1 MERDQT
7 SPGGDDPSSDE
18 TEKVGREPKTREARP
33 TVVGIGGSAGALK
46 ALVTFFESIPQET
59 GMAFVVVV
67 HLAPEHQSLL
77 PEVLGRAAALPVIQV
92 TRRIPLAPDHIY
104 VIPPGK
110 NLVVTNSHLSVAEFQ
125 GPTGRQTTIDY
136 FFRSLAS
143 NHPDTIGIILS
154 GGGSDGT
161 VGMKAI
167 KELGGLLL
175 VQEPEEAEFASMPR
189 SAIGTGLVDFVL
201 PARQLAEMTLELHRM
216 GHRVRRYCQVE
227 EVPENEEAIL
237 EKILMHVRARTGHDF
252 GGYKPTNVMRRVARR
267 MHVNQVADLK
277 GYLRVLRAKPE
288 EVEGL
293 LNDLLISVTS
303 FFRDPDAFRALEA
316 VVIPKLFEGRPTEE
330 DVRVWVAGCSTGEE
344 AYSIAI
350 LLREYADEHG
360 LRNRLQ
366 IFASDIDE
374 RALLQGR
381 EGLYPKA
388 IRADVAEERLHR
400 FFVGDGESYRVS
412 REIRDLVVFSSHNLL
427 KDPPFSRVDLVSC
440 RNLLIYLQK
449 DLQQKIL
456 FLFYYALRPD
466 AFLFLGSAEGAESG
480 EELFTA
486 VDKKQRLFQRERS
499 SSGIKK
505 VLPDLPLTLSPAV
518 PRHLRGPDWR
528 EPGQGATDAGRHMR
542 ALEMYAP
549 PSVLVDEQSR
559 IIHLSG
565 KAGRFLRV
573 PAGSL
578 TNNIGSM
585 VRKEFRVDLRTAL
598 YEVRQK
604 GLPFLSA
611 PIPSRLEG
619 ESRTVRLFVQPADR
633 EEQATQVLVMFLETA
648 SPPGPIPTGE
658 EDPRLHHVERELVQT
673 KERLQMAIEDFESRQ
688 EEYRAANEEL
698 QSTNEEYKSTLEELE
713 TSKEELQSINEEL
726 HTVNQELQYNLNEVT
741 GASND
746 IKNLVEASDLAILF
760 LDRELRITRHT
771 PSLSRLFNVIP
782 ADCGRPI
789 GHVTHRLNYPQLQI
803 DAEEVLETEQSI
815 ERELLDTD
823 RNWYLV
829 RIIPYRTIRERVE
842 GIVFTFVDITR
853 VKQAEEQLRR
863 SQESHRLLVAGVK
876 EYAIFMLDAE
886 GRISTWNEGAER
898 IFGYDQEE
906 VIGRPGGILLSEKE
920 RAVFEEELE
929 QAQNQGESVC
939 ERWYLR
945 RDGKPFWG
953 TGVITLLLDSDENR
967 AGFVQVL
974 RDNTLRREA
983 AEALEKSQREL
994 RAFNETLEQRI
1005 AERTAEVEGKSRQVH
1020 QLASELVLAEQRE
1033 RHRIA
1038 QMLHDHIQQLLYSTK
1053 MRLAMLRDEQWPD
1066 QLSDMRRMAEEAYE
1080 HLTVAIQE
1088 TRQLTVNLSPPV
1100 LRDEGLVQALEWLIH
1115 QMSDSHGLRVKL
1127 KAKADIVIEA
1137 EEMRILVF
1145 HIVRELLFNI
1155 VKHAEVEA
1163 ATVELYEDS
1172 GLLRVDVSD
1181 KGTGF
1186 SVEEVFGQRGRHG
1199 GLGLLNARERLSLF
1213 GGSIQVE
1220 SQSGAGTKISLS
1232 LPIK

>member
-227 EVPENEEAIL
+227 EVPENEEAI
-237 EKILMHVRARTGHDF
+237 
-252 GGYKPTNVMRRVARR
+252 
-267 MHVNQVADLK
+267 
-277 GYLRVLRAKPE
+277 
-288 EVEGL
+288 
-293 LNDLLISVTS
+293 
-303 FFRDPDAFRALEA
+303 
-316 VVIPKLFEGRPTEE
+316 
-330 DVRVWVAGCSTGEE
+330 
-344 AYSIAI
+344 
-350 LLREYADEHG
+350 
-360 LRNRLQ
+360 
-366 IFASDIDE
+366 
-374 RALLQGR
+374 
-381 EGLYPKA
+381 
-388 IRADVAEERLHR
+388 
-400 FFVGDGESYRVS
+400 
-412 REIRDLVVFSSHNLL
+412 
-427 KDPPFSRVDLVSC
+427 
-440 RNLLIYLQK
+440 
-449 DLQQKIL
+449 
-456 FLFYYALRPD
+456 
-466 AFLFLGSAEGAESG
+466 
-480 EELFTA
+480 
-486 VDKKQRLFQRERS
+486 
-499 SSGIKK
+499 
-505 VLPDLPLTLSPAV
+505 
-518 PRHLRGPDWR
+518 
-528 EPGQGATDAGRHMR
+528 
-542 ALEMYAP
+542 
-549 PSVLVDEQSR
+549 
-559 IIHLSG
+559 
-565 KAGRFLRV
+565 
-573 PAGSL
+573 
-578 TNNIGSM
+578 
-585 VRKEFRVDLRTAL
+585 
-598 YEVRQK
+598 
-604 GLPFLSA
+604 
-611 PIPSRLEG
+611 LEG